1 MNQFAAIAQIH
12 FAIVVI
18 AIIIGFA
25 CYIPSV
31 RAICNFVV
39 LNCVILTL
47 CFLSCNSHFTRS
59 LYIYIYVVVDIQLSQ
74 TILSNDGLAY
84 FVSSIRCL
92 DYLYFSCI
100 FIAPIWEV
108 CSIFTSFTEVRRSWP
123 ACTLTLYEEC
133 SDSITP
139 SRRSDTFNKLHS
151 IWICILNRHDICLK
165 PIPLRIIM
173 EDLTSRLIS
182 KKWRTN
188 RDDWI
193 TSLYFQFSQRWQCG
207 NSKISHQGLEHIV
220 LVAPAIRIS
229 IWSFSRIEALGAHH
243 HSDIIIHRTVDD
255 SHLDTLVRSKHL
267 CYIHLVPLTSSLRDI
282 DMTTP
287 VH

>member
-1 MNQFAAIAQIH
+1 M
-12 FAIVVI
+12 IVVI

-31 RAICNFVV
+31 IAICNFVV
-39 LNCVILTL
+39 LNGVILTL

-74 TILSNDGLAY
+74 TVLSNDGLAY
-84 FVSSIRCL
+84 FVSSIRRIEH
-92 DYLYFSCI
+92 LYFSCI

-123 ACTLTLYEEC
+123 ACTLALQEEGRYSIAPSCRRNTL
-133 SDSITP
+133 SQLS
-139 SRRSDTFNKLHS
+139 SRSGHIS
-151 IWICILNRHDICLK
+151 ILNLHDICFK
-165 PIPLRIIM
+165 PIPIWIIKNC
-173 EDLTSRLIS
+173 LACRLIKS
-182 KKWRTN
+182 HTN
-188 RDDWI
+188 LREPIYTLRLQLIQGWQ
-193 TSLYFQFSQRWQCG
+193 TSNTTIG
-207 NSKISHQGLEHIV
+207 HQGLEHIV

-267 CYIHLVPLTSSLRDI
+267 YYIYLVPLTSSLRDI
-282 DMTTP
+282 DRITP

>member
-1 MNQFAAIAQIH
+1 MQYVSRFATITQIPFTIIVIATIIGLTCYPPSVFAVSNHTVLIYSRLNGQVQYMNQFAAIAQIH
-12 FAIVVI
+12 FVIIVI

-74 TILSNDGLAY
+74 TVLSNDGLAY
-84 FVSSIRCL
+84 FVSSIRRIEH
-92 DYLYFSCI
+92 LYFSCI

-123 ACTLTLYEEC
+123 ACTLALQEEGRYSIAPSCRRNTL
-133 SDSITP
+133 SQLS
-139 SRRSDTFNKLHS
+139 SRSGHIS
-151 IWICILNRHDICLK
+151 ILNLHDICFK
-165 PIPLRIIM
+165 PIPIWIIKNC
-173 EDLTSRLIS
+173 LACRLIKS
-182 KKWRTN
+182 HTN
-188 RDDWI
+188 LIEPIYTLRLQLIQGWQ
-193 TSLYFQFSQRWQCG
+193 TSNTTIG
-207 NSKISHQGLEHIV
+207 HQGLEHIV

-229 IWSFSRIEALGAHH
+229 I
-243 HSDIIIHRTVDD
+243 
-255 SHLDTLVRSKHL
+255 
-267 CYIHLVPLTSSLRDI
+267 
-282 DMTTP
+282 
-287 VH
+287 